1 MPLSPPVEREAIHQ
15 RDIECHG
22 YRRSDGWWDVEGR
35 MVDTKTY
42 AFDNRYRGQVEPGV
56 PVHEMW
62 IRMTLDD
69 RLQIHGIEAVT
80 DHHPFPNCPDIAPD
94 YGAMVGTRIRP
105 GWTRLV
111 KEKLGQAQGCTHLTR
126 LLQELAVVAIQ
137 TIYPR
142 LSRDGKLPQSD
153 RRPPHIDS
161 CHALRSDGPVVKELY
176 PKWYRS

>member
-1 MPLSPPVEREAIHQ
+1 MPLSPAVEREAIHR

-22 YRRSDGWWDVEGR
+22 YRRGDGLWDIEGR

-42 AFDNRYRGQVEPGV
+42 AFDNRHRGKVEPGT

-69 RLQIHGIEAVT
+69 RLEIRDIEAAT
-80 DHHPFPNCPDIAPD
+80 DNHPFPNCPDIAPD
-94 YGAMVGTRIRP
+94 YRVMVGSRIRP
-105 GWTRLV
+105 GWTRQV
-111 KEKLGQAQGCTHLTR
+111 KERLGQVHGCTHLTR

-142 LSRDGKLPQSD
+142 LSREGKVPDSD

-161 CHALRSDGPVVKELY
+161 CHALRSDGPIVQEHY